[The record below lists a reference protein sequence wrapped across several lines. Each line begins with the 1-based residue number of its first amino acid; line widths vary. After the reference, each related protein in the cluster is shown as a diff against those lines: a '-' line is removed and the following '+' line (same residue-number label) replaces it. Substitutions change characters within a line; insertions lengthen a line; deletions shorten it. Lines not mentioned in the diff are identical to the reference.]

1 MQALSVIDAIAR
13 ELEQHENATRIKKLI
28 VYASQ
33 ERWENDI
40 IILERYQLRDLI
52 QEIINSKPTLEQLS
66 SDLDELV
73 KTLNRQTEY
82 YAIANIIINQL
93 GKLYSE
99 PTELTQ
105 VVVFRT
111 ETPILTSEA
120 HSNLDKIAR
129 ELEQDTNSLRIKKLI
144 YYVCKGTWENDSNRL
159 AGLNIPNL
167 IQELIQTYSTL
178 NQLTSAIT
186 SQVQT
191 LNRQAEY
198 SIIANTIIS
207 KLESLYSDSSE
218 STLVKARKNV
228 KANHPVESGK
238 QQSKPEQSIVE
249 IEQKEIEQK
258 EIEQKKRTY
267 DVFDLR
273 LEVMKYTN
281 PLRAKLLLFS
291 VLYHPFKATRQDWY
305 LIRAQTLDDLLF
317 QVFDSYKTIEEL
329 ESKLYSMAKCLDA
342 SDENTQAASAIAQ
355 CMSRFY
361 GKAR

>member
-40 IILERYQLRDLI
+40 TILERYQLRDLI

-93 GKLYSE
+93 GKLYNE

-111 ETPILTSEA
+111 ETPSVTSEA
-120 HSNLDKIAR
+120 NSNFDKIAR

-144 YYVCKGTWENDSNRL
+144 YYVCKGTWENDSKSL
-159 AGLNIPNL
+159 AKLNMPSL
-167 IQELIQTYSTL
+167 IQELTEAYSTL
-178 NQLTSAIT
+178 NQLASAIT

-191 LNRQAEY
+191 LNRQTEY
-198 SIIANTIIS
+198 SIVASTIIS

-228 KANHPVESGK
+228 KANDPVESAR
-238 QQSKPEQSIVE
+238 QQSNPKQSMVE
-249 IEQKEIEQK
+249 L
-258 EIEQKKRTY
+258 EQKKRTY
-267 DVFDLR
+267 DAFDLR

-291 VLYHPFKATRQDWY
+291 VVYHPFKATRQDWY

-317 QVFDSYKTIEEL
+317 QAFDSYKTIEEL